1 MLNFG
6 KIFSVEEK
14 ERISNEFGKIGL
26 VYIFLNYKR
35 INLNFIWINVLVV
48 FENLIDYVWEINV
61 V

>member
-14 ERISNEFGKIGL
+14 ERISNEFGKIVL

-48 FENLIDYVWEINV
+48 FENLIDYVWEIKV